1 MTSVIHLA
9 RHGTHDEVGRILSGR
24 SDIALNA
31 AGRDEADRLARRF
44 ADVELTAVQSSPR
57 LRATQTAM
65 PVAAD
70 HALAVQAI
78 GALDEIDFG
87 AWCGLSFDALA
98 DDPAWQAWNA
108 ARGSAPTPG
117 GETMAQATAR
127 AVDHIGGLAQTSG
140 TFLCVTHCD
149 VIRGVVAHYLGLHA
163 DRLLGF
169 DVDPGSVTT
178 IELHGPAAGRLV
190 RLNERCA

>member
-1 MTSVIHLA
+1 MTIIHLA

-24 SDIALNA
+24 SEIALND
-31 AGRDEADRLARRF
+31 AGRVEAEGIRRRF
-44 ADVELTAVQSSPR
+44 ADVPLTAIHSSPR
-57 LRATQTAM
+57 MRAWETAG

-70 HALAVQAI
+70 HALPIERVA
-78 GALDEIDFG
+78 ALDEIDFG
-87 AWCGLSFDALA
+87 AWRGQSFAELAHDA
-98 DDPAWQAWNA
+98 AWHAWNA

-117 GETMAQATAR
+117 GETMAEAAAR
-127 AVDHIGGLAQTSG
+127 AVNHIGGLAQTAG

-163 DRLLGF
+163 DRLLAF

-178 IELHGPAAGRLV
+178 LEMYDAGEARLV